1 MDTTLYVA
9 LSHQAAMRRS
19 LDLIANNIANMNT
32 TAFRRE
38 QVMFQDYVVE
48 LDRLDTDDM
57 KDVAFVQ
64 DYGVARDF
72 RQGKMEPTGNPLD
85 LAISGR
91 GFFEVEDPEDGEVN
105 YTRNGSL
112 KISDEGFLA
121 TNSGQ
126 VVRSEGGGRIEI
138 PADAKLIEIAADGT
152 VSTSQG
158 VAGRIKLVNFENEQ
172 LLKKVGDTLF
182 SSEEPPID
190 PIDAKIVSGMIE
202 GSNVQPLVEM
212 TNMMKVMRS
221 YQSVNNLTEK
231 FEEMRTNSMRSLGR
245 VQ

>member
-38 QVMFQDYVVE
+38 QVMFQDYVIE
-48 LDRLDTDDM
+48 LDRLDVDDM

-72 RQGKMEPTGNPLD
+72 RQGRLQQTGNPLD
-85 LAISGR
+85 LAISGS
-91 GFFEVEDPEDGEVN
+91 GFFEVQNPETGTIN
-105 YTRNGSL
+105 YSRNGSL
-112 KISDEGFLA
+112 KITEQGTLA
-121 TNSGQ
+121 TNTGQ
-126 VVRSEGGGRIEI
+126 EVLSAGGGPIEI
-138 PADAKLIEIAADGT
+138 PADASKIDIAADGT
-152 VSTSQG
+152 VSTNQG
-158 VAGRIKLVNFENEQ
+158 VAGRIRLVTFDNEQ
-172 LLKKVGDTLF
+172 LLEKVGDTLF
-182 SSEEPPID
+182 SSEEQ
-190 PIDAKIVSGMIE
+190 PIDAEEATLVSGMIE

-221 YQSVNNLTEK
+221 YQSVNNTIEK
-231 FEEMRTNSMRSLGR
+231 YQEMRVSSMRNLGR

>member
-9 LSHQAAMRRS
+9 LSHQTAMRRS

-48 LDRLDTDDM
+48 LDRLDTDDL

-72 RQGKMEPTGNPLD
+72 GQGKMEPTGNPLD
-85 LAISGR
+85 LAIAGR
-91 GFFEVEDPEDGEVN
+91 AFFEVESPADGAVN

-112 KISDEGFLA
+112 KISDDGVLA

-126 VVRSEGGGRIEI
+126 IVRSVGGAPIEI
-138 PADAKLIEIAADGT
+138 AADTRIIDIAADGT
-152 VSTSQG
+152 VSTNNG

-172 LLKKVGDTLF
+172 LLEKIGDTLF
-182 SSEEPPID
+182 ATDQPPIE
-190 PIDAKIVSGMIE
+190 PEEARIVSGMIE

-221 YQSVNNLTEK
+221 YQSVQTMTEK
-231 FEEMRTNSMRSLGR
+231 YEEMRTNSMRNLGR